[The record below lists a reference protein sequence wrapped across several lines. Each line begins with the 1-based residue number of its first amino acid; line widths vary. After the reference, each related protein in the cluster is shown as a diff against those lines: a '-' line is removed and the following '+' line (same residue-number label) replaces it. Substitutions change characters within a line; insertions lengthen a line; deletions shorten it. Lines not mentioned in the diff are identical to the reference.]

1 MKLITELEG
10 RELDAAVATEVMG
23 LCIHLWTE
31 TPTEILLAEARAEFK
46 DDYDGPPPEKWEPEW
61 GWDDWDLTCGGCG
74 IRRSGGGN
82 TLHPRNG
89 QFAQYSTDTASAWRV
104 VEKVRETRGVEVS
117 IESNGDRWWVDIT
130 DGTSGTFDSSGSYDR
145 VLGQAGG
152 DTPGEA
158 ICRAALE
165 VARRV

>member
-23 LCIHLWTE
+23 CKPIEMGEGMVDITE
-31 TPTEILLAEARAEFK
+31 YQKNVGYACRCADRTDFDP
-46 DDYDGPPPEKWEPEW
+46 DDMDTWAHTGLHSASQM
-61 GWDDWDLTCGGCG
+61 G
-74 IRRSGGGN
+74 RSGVN
-82 TLHPRNG
+82 ELAY
-89 QFAQYSTDTASAWRV
+89 FSSDICAAWHV
-104 VEKVRETRGVEVS
+104 VKKLREKRGVEVS

-130 DGTSGTFDSSGSYDR
+130 DGTSGTFDSNGSYDR

-165 VARRV
+165 AVRRV